1 VNFAATVTSLGDL
14 FVAGLMALVVAVW
27 IWRTVDSVTAFV
39 FALCFGGGLGIA
51 TVLKL
56 FTRDHFYDPA
66 SSGAFDLSSGAPSG
80 HAALAGLLYGSALAA
95 FMIVGRG
102 GARVL
107 GALFCVA
114 AIAAVAIT
122 RVTLHTHTIADVLAG
137 LGLAAMVTLLFV
149 AVLQWRRPPPKE
161 TWSLLVLIVGVS
173 ILALASGVRMSSTEL
188 L

>member
-14 FVAGLMALVVAVW
+14 FVAGLVALVVTVW
-27 IWRTVDSVTAFV
+27 IWRTIDSVTAFG
-39 FALCFGGGLGIA
+39 FALCFCGGLGIA

-56 FTRDHFYDPA
+56 FTRDHFFDPA
-66 SSGAFDLSSGAPSG
+66 VSGPFDLSSGAPSG
-80 HAALAGLLYGSALAA
+80 HAVLAGLLYGSALAA
-95 FMIVGRG
+95 FLRVGRG

-107 GALFCVA
+107 GALVCIG
-114 AIAAVAIT
+114 AITAVAVT

-137 LGLAAMVTLLFV
+137 LGLAALGTALF
-149 AVLQWRRPPPKE
+149 ASLLQWRRPQPKE
-161 TWSLLVLIVGVS
+161 TWSLLALIVGVS